1 MPLGKSDDSDMKI
14 VGSQPEKKDHF
25 DASAIVDE
33 AREQRFNGNSAKAKA
48 LGANIVSSF
57 SYKAAPDDLRS
68 LAGEYG
74 IEFTDEL
81 LLQIK
86 ILSVFSAEYCL
97 QRYLPS
103 PMLSATA
110 VGEMYEVLEELSP
123 EFYEQLSNSSAFSF
137 YYLCIKGLE
146 SKKSAAIGECF
157 AMLCGKKGDK
167 NLSLFGKKLHEVN
180 KAVYSNA
187 IDSFAFV

>member
-1 MPLGKSDDSDMKI
+1 MTVGRSDDSDMKI
-14 VGSQPEKKDHF
+14 VGADSEKKDYF
-25 DASAIVDE
+25 DATAIIDE

-57 SYKAAPDDLRS
+57 SYKAAPDELKT
-68 LAGEYG
+68 LAD
-74 IEFTDEL
+74 EFGVEFNETL

-86 ILSVFSAEYCL
+86 ILSVFSAEHCL

-110 VGEMYEVLEELSP
+110 IGEMYDVLEELSP

-137 YYLCIKGLE
+137 YYLCIKDMK
-146 SKKSAAIGECF
+146 SKRSAVIGECF

-167 NLSLFGKKLHEVN
+167 TLSLFGKRLHEIN
-180 KAVYSNA
+180 KAVYRGA
-187 IDSFAFV
+187 IDGFAFV